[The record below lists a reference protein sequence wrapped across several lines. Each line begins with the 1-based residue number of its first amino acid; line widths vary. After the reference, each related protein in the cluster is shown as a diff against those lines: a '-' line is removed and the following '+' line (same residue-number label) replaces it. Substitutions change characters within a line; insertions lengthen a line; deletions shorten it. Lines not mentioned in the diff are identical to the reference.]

1 MRRHPILGYSKMHRG
16 IDFAAPTGTPIMA
29 AGSGVIRFAGRK
41 GGYGKYISI
50 RHNSEY
56 DTAYAHMSRFAKGMK
71 TGRRVKQG
79 EVIGYIGTTGRS
91 TGPHLHYEV
100 LANNK
105 QINPMNLKLP
115 SGTKLAG
122 KDLARFRAIRRA
134 IEDRLDRMPSSTLI
148 AQAPAR

>member
-1 MRRHPILGYSKMHRG
+1 MTRS
-16 IDFAAPTGTPIMA
+16 IDVGAPTGAPIMA
-29 AGSGVIRFAGRK
+29 AGSGVIRVAGRK
-41 GGYGKYISI
+41 CGYGKYISI

-115 SGTKLAG
+115 SGTTLAG

-134 IEDRLDRMPSSTLI
+134 DRKSTRLNSSHQCDSRMPSS
-148 AQAPAR
+148 A